1 MTLTTERLRI
11 YPATQSQMEDITAS
25 GPNDE
30 LKAAYTEMLEG
41 CRENPDLWEWFSL
54 WVIELL
60 DGSRIGGLCFKGL
73 NPDGTAEIGYG
84 ISEEYQCR
92 GYATEAVSAVSGWAF
107 MNPSVSSIEA
117 EADPE
122 NIASIRVLEKC
133 GFDESGE
140 TGNEGSRFVLDRK
153 IFHA

>member
-11 YPATQSQMEDITAS
+11 YPAAQRQMEDITAS
-25 GPNDE
+25 EPDDD
-30 LKAAYTEMLEG
+30 LKAAYSEMLEN
-41 CRENPDLWEWFSL
+41 CKAHPEQWEWYSL

-84 ISEEYQCR
+84 ISEEYQGA
-92 GYATEAVSAVSGWAF
+92 GYATEAVRTVSGWAF
-107 MNPSVSSIEA
+107 MNPSVSSLEA

-133 GFDESGE
+133 GFAD
-140 TGNEGSRFVLDRK
+140 TGKKGSEGYRFVLDRK
-153 IFHA
+153 RGRE